1 MLYKKSILTSFS
13 VLLATGG
20 AFAAD
25 PTLND
30 VSRSAPVLAPAP
42 MKDWGGGYLGAMVG
56 RGFSGKA
63 KDGEKA
69 LTPSGFIGSGF
80 AGYNFQN
87 GSMVY
92 GGETDIGFNG
102 MKAENYGVTLKAGA
116 EGALRARL
124 GYAITDNLLL
134 YTTAGAAVARVQLS
148 QGSKKDTQTLVG
160 WTAGVGADAM
170 LTDTVFART
179 EYRYTQF
186 GKKDFELESGT
197 GPMSWGSHRIGLGV
211 GVKF

>member
-1 MLYKKSILTSFS
+1 MFIKRAFLTSFS
-13 VLLATGG
+13 VLLAGG
-20 AFAAD
+20 GSFAAD
-25 PTLND
+25 TTSSG
-30 VSRSAPVLAPAP
+30 VSHNAPALASAP
-42 MKDWGGGYLGAMVG
+42 MNDWGGGYLGAMVG

-92 GGETDIGFNG
+92 GGEADIGFNG
-102 MKAENYGVTLKAGA
+102 MKAEKYGVTSQGGA
-116 EGALRARL
+116 EGSLRARL
-124 GYAITDNLLL
+124 GYAVMDNLLL
-134 YTTAGAAVARVQLS
+134 YTTAGAAVGRLELS
-148 QGSKKDTQTLVG
+148 EGGKKDTQTLVG

-170 LTDTVFART
+170 LTDTMFART
-179 EYRYTQF
+179 EYRFTQF
-186 GKKDFELESGT
+186 GKKDFELGSGT
-197 GPMSWGSHRIGLGV
+197 GSMGWGSHRIGLGI